1 MSRRPDCQRCQQSE
15 RQEGG
20 LGGRATLYH
29 VEPVNTGHAIAP
41 FQSIPT
47 HYDASAIIAS
57 RRSAIPHPVVLRADH
72 VMRLISRPI
81 IASIVTR
88 PIIAFV
94 VTSRLSRICCRVPGH
109 GLRLS
114 YREC

>member
-1 MSRRPDCQRCQQSE
+1 MSCHSDCQRCQQSE
-15 RQEGG
+15 QREKG

-47 HYDASAIIAS
+47 HYELSAIIAS
-57 RRSAIPHPVVLRADH
+57 SRSAIPHPVVLRADH

-81 IASIVTR
+81 LAS
-88 PIIAFV
+88 V
-94 VTSRLSRICCRVPGH
+94 VTSRLSRICCRVHAH

-114 YREC
+114 YRKC